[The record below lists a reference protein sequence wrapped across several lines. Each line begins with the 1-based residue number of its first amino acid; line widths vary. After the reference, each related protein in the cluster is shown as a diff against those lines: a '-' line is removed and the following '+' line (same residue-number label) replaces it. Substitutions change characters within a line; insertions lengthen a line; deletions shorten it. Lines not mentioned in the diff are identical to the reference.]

1 MKRTREQIAKTESLF
16 RNVNEEI
23 KDAAERFDSDTGE
36 FICEC
41 GDPRCT
47 EHIRLPLDTYHKV
60 RHHPAR
66 FVVRPGHVKGAIE
79 RIVRRERTH
88 SVIEKV
94 DSIAARIA
102 RRLNPR
108 TETT

>member
-1 MKRTREQIAKTESLF
+1 MGRTREQIAKTEALF

-23 KDAAERFDSDTGE
+23 NGAAERFDSETGE

-47 EHIRLPLDTYHKV
+47 DHIRLPLESYDRV
-60 RHHPAR
+60 RKHPAR

-79 RIVRRERTH
+79 RIVRRERNH

-94 DSIAARIA
+94 DSVASRIVK
-102 RRLNPR
+102 RLNPR